1 MVNRI
6 SPLVFPNTCKRETPK
21 KESEKKILGKIKD
34 GPELANCEHSAFV
47 HLCNVD
53 RVTFLSMPLEPS
65 LKAEIRE
72 DGKTD

>member
-6 SPLVFPNTCKRETPK
+6 SPLVFPNTCKKETSK

-53 RVTFLSMPLEPS
+53 RVSMPLEPS